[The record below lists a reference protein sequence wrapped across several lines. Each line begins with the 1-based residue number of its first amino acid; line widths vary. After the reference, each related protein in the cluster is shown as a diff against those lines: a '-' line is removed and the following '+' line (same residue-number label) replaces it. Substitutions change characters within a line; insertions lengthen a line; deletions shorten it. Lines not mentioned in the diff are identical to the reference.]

1 MKKKYQKPTV
11 EVIVID
17 SVSHLLRISG
27 GGEGPAGWY
36 EAPDHRS
43 DKQLS

>member
-11 EVIVID
+11 EVFVID
-17 SVSHLLRISG
+17 CVSHLLVGSG
-27 GGEGPAGWY
+27 GIGDSSWY
-36 EAPDHRS
+36 ETPDHRS

>member
-1 MKKKYQKPTV
+1 MKKYQKPTV

-17 SVSHLLRISG
+17 CVSHLLVGSG
-27 GGEGPAGWY
+27 GGIGDSSWY
-36 EAPDHRS
+36 ETPDHRS

>member
-1 MKKKYQKPTV
+1 MKKYQKPTIK
-11 EVIVID
+11 VIVID
-17 SVSHLLRISG
+17 SVSRLLQISG
-27 GGEGPAGWY
+27 GGEKDSSWY

>member
-1 MKKKYQKPTV
+1 MKKYQKPTI

-17 SVSHLLRISG
+17 SVSHLLQISDYG
-27 GGEGPAGWY
+27 DGDSSWY
-36 EAPDHRS
+36 ETPGHRS